1 MIELINRQEV
11 IDIVKESI
19 ITRTCYTPD
28 DPEVDRIINE
38 LSSIPIKGV
47 KTIELINR
55 QEVIDAVKESIVT
68 HLCYR
73 LDDYEVAGIIK
84 DLQSILVMVTVK

>member
-1 MIELINRQEV
+1 MIELINRQEA
-11 IDIVKESI
+11 IETVKESI
-19 ITRTCYTPD
+19 ITRTCYTPYD
-28 DPEVDRIINE
+28 HEVDRIINE
-38 LSSIPIKGV
+38 LSSVPIRGI

-55 QEVIDAVKESIVT
+55 QEVIDAVKKSIIA

-84 DLQSILVMVTVK
+84 DLQSILVMGTFK